1 VTVQLVASFV
11 LAALLVPAAVLT
23 IAAVVT
29 GSMVL
34 GAVAVV
40 SAAAFGVYRLH
51 GIFGTGDTTTPSSA
65 VGEDIVPFNPK
76 DVVYEVFGAPG
87 AVATINYLDVNAA
100 PQQVVD
106 APLPWRYQATTT
118 EPAVIADLRAQG
130 NGDTLGC
137 RIFIDGELKDE
148 RTVNTVSAYIFC
160 LDKSG

>member
-1 VTVQLVASFV
+1 MKRPSFSSLVRQ
-11 LAALLVPAAVLT
+11 
-23 IAAVVT
+23 
-29 GSMVL
+29 GWMVL
-34 GAVAVV
+34 VAVAVV
-40 SAAAFGVYRLH
+40 GIAAFAVYRLH
-51 GIFGTGDTTTPSSA
+51 GIFGSGDTTSTKSDKA
-65 VGEDIVPFNPK
+65 DEIVPFNPK

-100 PQQVVD
+100 PQQIID

-137 RIFIDGELKDE
+137 RIVIDGELKDE
-148 RTVNTVSAYIFC
+148 RTVNAVSAYTFC

>member
-1 VTVQLVASFV
+1 
-11 LAALLVPAAVLT
+11 
-23 IAAVVT
+23 
-29 GSMVL
+29 MVI
-34 GAVAVV
+34 VAVV
-40 SAAAFGVYRLH
+40 VFAVAAFCVYRLH
-51 GIFGTGDTTTPSSA
+51 GIFGSGDTTSTRSDA
-65 VGEDIVPFNPK
+65 VDEIVPFNPK

-87 AVATINYLDVNAA
+87 ASGATATINYLDVNAA
-100 PQQVVD
+100 PQQVID

-148 RTVNTVSAYIFC
+148 RIVNTVSAYTFC